1 MKQRFATTAGVAFGM
16 SALASVGLTIV
27 YWLGGQPQI
36 EGALLAVALGGIAV
50 GLIVAAKALMPEGR
64 YVEDRTPHESP
75 ASSRAVTEAD
85 FARGERQV
93 GRRGFIAKMLAA
105 AVGALGV
112 AALFPIR
119 SLGIRPG
126 RALFR
131 TSWHE
136 GARLVTHDGRP
147 VKVDDLEVNGILTV
161 FPEGATDE
169 ADSQVV
175 LIRLNPDT
183 YEAPRGRE
191 DWAPE
196 GFIAYS
202 KVCTHAGCPVGLYEP
217 TTNELFCPCHQ
228 SSFNVLDRAT
238 PTSGPATRA
247 LPQLPL
253 EIDGLGY
260 LHSTADFAEPVGPGF
275 WDV

>member
-1 MKQRFATTAGVAFGM
+1 MRQRFAATAGFALAM
-16 SALASVGLTIV
+16 SAFASLGLTIV
-27 YWLGGQPQI
+27 YWFGGQPQL
-36 EGALLAVALGGIAV
+36 EGVLLAVALGGIAV
-50 GLIVAAKALMPEGR
+50 GLIVAAKALMPKGR
-64 YVEDRTPHESP
+64 YVEDRIPHESTV
-75 ASSRAVTEAD
+75 ASRAITEAD
-85 FARGERQV
+85 FERGEREV

-105 AVGALGV
+105 SLGALGL

-119 SLGIRPG
+119 SLGTRPG

-131 TSWHE
+131 TSWHR
-136 GARLVTHDGRP
+136 GARLVTHEGRP
-147 VKVDDLEVNGILTV
+147 VHIDDLEINGILTV
-161 FPEGATDE
+161 FPEGATEE

-175 LIRLNPDT
+175 LIRLDPDD
-183 YEAPRGRE
+183 YEAPEGRE

-228 SSFNVLDRAT
+228 SSFDVLEGAV
-238 PTSGPATRA
+238 PTAGPATRA

-260 LHSTADFAEPVGPGF
+260 LHSTDDFPEPVGPGF